1 MIKSYWLSAYNII
14 IFSILGAIF
23 GFFSSDFMVF
33 IKPLGDFFI
42 QCIKMLIVPLI
53 IFSVLNATARL
64 AETNKAGKIGAYS
77 ILYFLLTSIFAV
89 VLGLIFSIMFN
100 LGLGVGKTP
109 EYSAELIGEYS
120 ALSSISE
127 FIMNLVPIN
136 PIKSFSEGNI
146 IQILVFTIFLGIA
159 LSYIKNQ
166 YRDTFVNNLSVLNDS
181 FIWMIEKVM
190 YLTPIGVF
198 SLLGYAVATMGV
210 DVLSLMIKFLL
221 VYILVCFIMVY
232 IFYGFLVKFF
242 SKLSYIQ
249 FFKGIIPLKIISF
262 STSSSLVSLPTNI
275 KNCTDLGLNKN
286 ILNFVLPI
294 GATINM
300 NGSAMFYAMAGVFC
314 ANVFGVELSLSSYIA
329 IAITSILAAIGT
341 AGVPGATLLV
351 VIVFSSANIP
361 LEGIPLILAMDRVFD
376 MFRTPVNVIG
386 DSTCVALLDEVIAE
400 DKSK

>member
-166 YRDTFVNNLSVLNDS
+166 YRDTFV
-181 FIWMIEKVM
+181 
-190 YLTPIGVF
+190 
-198 SLLGYAVATMGV
+198 
-210 DVLSLMIKFLL
+210 
-221 VYILVCFIMVY
+221 
-232 IFYGFLVKFF
+232 
-242 SKLSYIQ
+242 
-249 FFKGIIPLKIISF
+249 LKKIYQY
-262 STSSSLVSLPTNI
+262 P
-275 KNCTDLGLNKN
+275 
-286 ILNFVLPI
+286 
-294 GATINM
+294 
-300 NGSAMFYAMAGVFC
+300 
-314 ANVFGVELSLSSYIA
+314 
-329 IAITSILAAIGT
+329 
-341 AGVPGATLLV
+341 
-351 VIVFSSANIP
+351 
-361 LEGIPLILAMDRVFD
+361 
-376 MFRTPVNVIG
+376 
-386 DSTCVALLDEVIAE
+386 
-400 DKSK
+400 